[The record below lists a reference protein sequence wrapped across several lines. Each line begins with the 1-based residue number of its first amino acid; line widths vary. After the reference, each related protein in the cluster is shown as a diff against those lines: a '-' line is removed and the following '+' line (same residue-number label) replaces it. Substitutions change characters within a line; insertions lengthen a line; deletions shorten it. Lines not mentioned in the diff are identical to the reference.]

1 MSTTTAAPPRKNIL
15 LLIPQLTYG
24 GAERVFHDHGQ
35 QLARHHHVVEC
46 VFDSGTEVAFP
57 TSNTL
62 VTLDVPAGVG
72 IVGKLCSFVQRIG
85 RVKQLKREHRIDV
98 CISHLEGADYLNL
111 LSKGPEQ
118 VLLCVHNS
126 KRHDPNI
133 QGALGWLRRRV
144 LMPWLYRAADYIVPV
159 SRDLRQELI
168 DLFGLTP
175 AKVVTINNFFDVD
188 GIRQRSQQPLTAAEQ
203 TLFGQHSVLITAGR
217 LAREKN
223 QTALLEV
230 LHTMRSQGNQAAKL
244 VLLGDG
250 PLRAGLLLRCQELGL
265 RSWQVWDGTPLTSDF
280 DVYFLGFQNNPFQ
293 YIARAAVSLLS
304 SSTEG
309 FPMALC
315 EAMACGVPV
324 VSTDCP
330 TGPGKFWR
338 RKPRPRSMPPRPS
351 GPSLACCC
359 LCWARGRRWHKVPR
373 YGPKRSA
380 ACWPTRP
387 GARTTR
393 PRPIPGCRILRRL
406 KSCSSGK
413 PCLLPYPPHEKA
425 PRHRL
430 CI

>member
-1 MSTTTAAPPRKNIL
+1 MPAAFPRKNIL

-35 QLARHHHVVEC
+35 QLAQHHHVIEC
-46 VFDSGTEVAFP
+46 VFDSQTEVAFP

-62 VTLDVPAGVG
+62 VALDVPAGTG
-72 IVGKLCSFVQRIG
+72 IVGKMLSFVRRIQRVRAI
-85 RVKQLKREHRIDV
+85 KREHHIDV

-118 VLLCVHNS
+118 VLLCIHNS

-133 QGALGWLRRRV
+133 RGTLGWLRRRI
-144 LMPWLYRAADYIVPV
+144 LMPLLYRSADRIVPV

-168 DLFGLTP
+168 DTFSLVPG
-175 AKVVTINNFFDVD
+175 KVLTINNFFDVE
-188 GIRQRSQQPLTAAEQ
+188 GIRHRSQEPLLPATQ
-203 TLFGQHSVLITAGR
+203 TLFAEHPILITAGR

-230 LHTMRSQGNQAAKL
+230 LRTMRAADQRTAKL

-250 PLRAGLLLRCQELGL
+250 PLRADLLQRCQELGL
-265 RSWQVWDGTPLTSDF
+265 RAWQVWEEAPMTADY
-280 DVYFLGFQNNPFQ
+280 DVYFLGFQSNPFQ

-324 VSTDCP
+324 ASTDCP
-330 TGPGKFWR
+330 TGPR
-338 RKPRPRSMPPRPS
+338 EI
-351 GPSLACCC
+351 LAP
-359 LCWARGRRWHKVPR
+359 LTQASAYAATTEWAEFG
-373 YGPKRSA
+373 
-380 ACWPTRP
+380 
-387 GARTTR
+387 
-393 PRPIPGCRILRRL
+393 L
-406 KSCSSGK
+406 
-413 PCLLPYPPHEKA
+413 LLPLLSAGPALAQSA
-425 PRHRL
+425 PVWADTLTKLLADQKKRTYYAAQAYRRVQDFAPSKIMQQWEAL
-430 CI
+430 LNESTKS

>member
-1 MSTTTAAPPRKNIL
+1 MTNTSTPVRKNIL

-35 QLARHHHVVEC
+35 QLAQHHHVVEC
-46 VFDSGTEVAFP
+46 VFDSATEVAFP

-62 VTLDVPAGVG
+62 VALDVPAGAGV
-72 IVGKLCSFVQRIG
+72 VGKLRSFIG
-85 RVKQLKREHRIDV
+85 RIQRVKELKREHRIDV

-118 VLLCVHNS
+118 VLLCIHNS

-133 QGALGWLRRRV
+133 RGALGWLRRRV
-144 LMPWLYRAADYIVPV
+144 LMPLLYRSADRIVPV

-168 DLFGLTP
+168 DMFGLAP
-175 AKVVTINNFFDVD
+175 RKVLTINNFFDVE
-188 GIRQRSQQPLTAAEQ
+188 GIQRRSQEPLLPAEQ
-203 TLFGQHSVLITAGR
+203 RLFAEHPILITAGR

-230 LHTMRSQGNQAAKL
+230 LSTMRAAGQHSAKL

-250 PLRAGLLLRCQELGL
+250 PLRADLLRRCLELGL
-265 RSWQVWDGTPLTSDF
+265 RAWQVWEEAPMTADY
-280 DVYFLGFQNNPFQ
+280 DVYFLGFQSNPFQ

-324 VSTDCP
+324 ASTDCP
-330 TGPGKFWR
+330 TGPR
-338 RKPRPRSMPPRPS
+338 EILAPQTPATAYAQ
-351 GPSLACCC
+351 GPE
-359 LCWARGRRWHKVPR
+359 WAEFG
-373 YGPKRSA
+373 
-380 ACWPTRP
+380 
-387 GARTTR
+387 
-393 PRPIPGCRILRRL
+393 L
-406 KSCSSGK
+406 
-413 PCLLPYPPHEKA
+413 LLPLLGAGPALSQSAPVWADTLSSLLADQEKRTYYAAQAYRRVQDFA
-425 PRHRL
+425 PGKIMQQWQAL
-430 CI
+430 LNEPTK

>member
-1 MSTTTAAPPRKNIL
+1 MTNSSTPARKNIL

-46 VFDSGTEVAFP
+46 VFDSNTDVAFP
-57 TSNTL
+57 TANTL
-62 VTLDVPAGVG
+62 VALDVPAGTG
-72 IVGKLCSFVQRIG
+72 LVGKLRSFVGRIQ

-118 VLLCVHNS
+118 VLLCIHNS

-133 QGALGWLRRRV
+133 RGALGWVRRRL
-144 LMPWLYRAADYIVPV
+144 LMPLLYRSADRIVPV

-168 DLFGLTP
+168 DMFGLAP
-175 AKVVTINNFFDVD
+175 QKVQTINNFFDVE
-188 GIRQRSQQPLTAAEQ
+188 GIRHRSQEPLLPGEQ
-203 TLFGQHSVLITAGR
+203 KLFDEHPVLITAGR

-230 LHTMRSQGNQAAKL
+230 LSTMRAGGQHTAKL

-250 PLRAGLLLRCQELGL
+250 PLRAELLQRCQELGL
-265 RSWQVWDGTPLTSDF
+265 RAWQVWNEAHMTADY
-280 DVYFLGFQNNPFQ
+280 DVYFLGFQSNPFQ
-293 YIARAAVSLLS
+293 YIARASVSLLS

-324 VSTDCP
+324 ASTDCP
-330 TGPGKFWR
+330 TGPR
-338 RKPRPRSMPPRPS
+338 EI
-351 GPSLACCC
+351 LAPQTPASDYARAPE
-359 LCWARGRRWHKVPR
+359 WAEFG
-373 YGPKRSA
+373 
-380 ACWPTRP
+380 
-387 GARTTR
+387 
-393 PRPIPGCRILRRL
+393 L
-406 KSCSSGK
+406 
-413 PCLLPYPPHEKA
+413 LLPLLGAGPALAHSA
-425 PRHRL
+425 PVWAATLTGLLADQKKRTYYAAQAYRRVQDFAPGKIMQQWEAL
-430 CI
+430 LNQPST